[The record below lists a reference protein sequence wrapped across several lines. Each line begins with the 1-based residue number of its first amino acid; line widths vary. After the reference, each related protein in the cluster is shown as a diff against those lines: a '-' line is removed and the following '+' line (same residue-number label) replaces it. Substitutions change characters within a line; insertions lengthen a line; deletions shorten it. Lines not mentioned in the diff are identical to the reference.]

1 VRNSHHEVFS
11 AGSLSTL
18 ATGHDENKIAREGAR
33 ARAIPAVHVP
43 MDM

>member
-33 ARAIPAVHVP
+33 AIPAVHVP